1 MKLIHT
7 TSSCFHSLK
16 AVISPYAQ
24 INAFPLYV
32 KAIHTALPWSFE
44 SAFWGTAAQCFF
56 RESNLLCHY
65 IVCRY
70 AAVLFYRVDLEGA
83 GKFINWKGIGFQP
96 KLCFFLAHC
105 ALQGNLCRILLK
117 RKRKIQLCS
126 ELGQMQYYSKSRV
139 TSCSVS
145 YSFILSAHID
155 HEHTSSCVYISYPQ
169 LLPPSSTFL
178 SPRGTCAFAAATEI
192 L

>member
-44 SAFWGTAAQCFF
+44 SAFCGTAAQCFF
-56 RESNLLCHY
+56 HESNLLCHY

-70 AAVLFYRVDLEGA
+70 AAVLFYRVDLGRVWKAHKLERNWFSAKALFLPSPLCSPRESLQDFVKEEKEDAVVFRAGA
-83 GKFINWKGIGFQP
+83 DAILLQIKGYIP
-96 KLCFFLAHC
+96 LCF
-105 ALQGNLCRILLK
+105 LL
-117 RKRKIQLCS
+117 I
-126 ELGQMQYYSKSRV
+126 
-139 TSCSVS
+139 
-145 YSFILSAHID
+145 
-155 HEHTSSCVYISYPQ
+155 SSIS
-169 LLPPSSTFL
+169 SHRS
-178 SPRGTCAFAAATEI
+178 
-192 L
+192 